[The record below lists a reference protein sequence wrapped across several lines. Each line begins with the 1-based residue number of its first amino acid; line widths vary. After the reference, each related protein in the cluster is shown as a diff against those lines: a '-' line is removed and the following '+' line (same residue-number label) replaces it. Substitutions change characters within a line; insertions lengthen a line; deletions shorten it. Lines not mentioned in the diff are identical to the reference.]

1 MATMKRQNRGKK
13 FEAEI
18 EEAFQRVHGVSID
31 RLPDPMGGYSGV
43 KNICDYHAFHAPNE
57 FYIECKCHYGN
68 TLNYKSDIRVNQWDG
83 LTEKS
88 QIPYCVAGVA
98 VWFIDYDLTV
108 FVNITDL
115 NEHRKT
121 HKSLNINDVMGVN
134 AIPHFVIN
142 GAKKRTMFKYDG
154 EDFLNKLHKLSN
166 KIWGEFKVNE

>member
-1 MATMKRQNRGKK
+1 MIVLKAQNRGKD
-13 FEAEI
+13 FEKCI
-18 EEAFQRVHGVSID
+18 KDSVCNLPGVSFD
-31 RLPDPMGGYSGV
+31 RLPDPMAGYSGV
-43 KNICDYHAFHAPNE
+43 RNICDFSMFNAPDM
-57 FYIECKCHYGN
+57 FYLECKSHYGN

-88 QIPYCVAGVA
+88 HIPYCVAGVA

-134 AIPHFVIN
+134 AIPHLVIN